1 MKTIITITWKA
12 FQHRHTDSKQ
22 GVTSASVAVDYDT
35 AVVSNEQV
43 CDIVFAQTN
52 CYAGSLWEKLEPV
65 LPANRT
71 HTALSVGDEVTIS
84 KEGVAITYRCDN
96 FGWQVINAG
105 LVVDETSTEQL
116 SAIGSAINAPLDARS
131 N

>member
-1 MKTIITITWKA
+1 
-12 FQHRHTDSKQ
+12 
-22 GVTSASVAVDYDT
+22 
-35 AVVSNEQV
+35 
-43 CDIVFAQTN
+43 VFAQTN

-71 HTALSVGDEVTIS
+71 HTALSVGDEVAIS

-105 LVVDETSTEQL
+105 LVVDEQLTSFN
-116 SAIGSAINAPLDARS
+116 SAINEPIDARS